1 LTAYALRLKRFVHLS
16 KFMADPISSPG
27 KTPLD
32 VEMGA
37 ADAAGTAF
45 QATLICHADAV
56 FFQSV
61 NVGRTDVETGLVRTF
76 FQAKSTID
84 NPQVRFF
91 IHPEPV
97 QE

>member
-1 LTAYALRLKRFVHLS
+1 V
-16 KFMADPISSPG
+16 ADAISAPG
-27 KTPLD
+27 ETPLD

-37 ADAAGTAF
+37 ADAAGAAF
-45 QATLICHADAV
+45 QATLIGHADAV
-56 FFQSV
+56 FFQPV
-61 NVGRTDVETGLVRTF
+61 NVGRTDVETGLVWAF
-76 FQAKSTID
+76 FQTKSTID